1 MAQITYQMYQSLTP
15 EQRSDWDRYGE
26 FGNPDRGGLVSL
38 LDPTGEV
45 REPRQTLADKFPDF
59 TGPKTIAEQQG
70 GATLGGADLTPEF
83 QRYIES
89 QGYNVQGHPMM
100 ADAGPLITKDGKDI
114 FGALTQTDGEWGFK
128 DTEPFRGPKP
138 GEPGFGDIDKWMPEY
153 PDEPIPPRPPSVM
166 PRPGGELPLV
176 NPLGP
181 SPHTRPPPVM
191 PRPGGVMPRP
201 GLIPTGPNL
210 VPRPDPSLNPF
221 QPSVPEVQ
229 PPSPSVSPRPEPKPG
244 IQFPQLP
251 TGQQVSNLAH
261 SEGPALRPPSLR
273 LKHGGSLTDKVSRIL
288 RNLL

>member
-1 MAQITYQMYQSLTP
+1 MVAPASQMYQSWTP

-45 REPRQTLADKFPDF
+45 RRRVGPRQTLGDIFPDY

-153 PDEPIPPRPPSVM
+153 PDEPIP
-166 PRPGGELPLV
+166 
-176 NPLGP
+176 
-181 SPHTRPPPVM
+181 
-191 PRPGGVMPRP
+191 
-201 GLIPTGPNL
+201 
-210 VPRPDPSLNPF
+210 RPDPSLNPF
-221 QPSVPEVQ
+221 KPPVQQPV
-229 PPSPSVSPRPEPKPG
+229 PPSPPVSPRPEPKPG

-251 TGQQVSNLAH
+251 TGQQVSNLVY
-261 SEGPALRPPSLR
+261 SEGPALNPPSIR
-273 LKHGGSLTDKVSRIL
+273 LKHGGSLTDKVLRIL
-288 RNLL
+288 RNLS